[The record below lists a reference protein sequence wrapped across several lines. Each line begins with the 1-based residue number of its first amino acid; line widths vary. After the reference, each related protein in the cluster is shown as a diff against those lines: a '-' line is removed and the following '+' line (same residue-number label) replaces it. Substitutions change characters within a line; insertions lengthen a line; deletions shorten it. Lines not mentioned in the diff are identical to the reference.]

1 MDFNY
6 YYGNQADLFNFI
18 RIPKVM
24 LTDAVFSDLSLQAK
38 VLYSV
43 LLDRMALS
51 RKNSWFDEENRVFII
66 YQIGEIQE
74 DLGFTKRKAMD
85 LLTELEK
92 FGLLEKKRRG
102 HGLPNIL
109 YVKSFMSGLSPGNDL
124 AEASGQSEMI
134 SRSTQIRTS
143 GLKSTDSRSADSAPL
158 RSAGFRTLEVQNPVP
173 LEVQNPVPLEV
184 QKSAPLKSKTD
195 INQTEKNHIKSNH
208 IRLPAQESL
217 SDNTAGG
224 NAMRYDV
231 NPSSTVGFAEEYR
244 QLIHDNIEYDA
255 LLRAH
260 PLDQDLIDGIEDLIL
275 ETVLYRTTHI
285 LIASNSYP
293 AEVVKGKFLKLGY
306 WHIEYVINCLREN
319 TTKIRNIKK
328 YLLAA
333 LFNAPATINSYYTA
347 EANHETLGI
356 HAAR

>member
-51 RKNSWFDEENRVFII
+51 RKNGWFDEENRVFII

-124 AEASGQSEMI
+124 AGTSGQSEMI

-158 RSAGFRTLEVQNPVP
+158 RSVGFRTLEVQD
-173 LEVQNPVPLEV
+173 PVPLEV

-195 INQTEKNHIKSNH
+195 NSQTEKNHIESNH
-208 IRLPAQESL
+208 IWLPAQESP

-224 NAMRYDV
+224 DAMRYDV
-231 NPSSTVGFAEEYR
+231 NFSSTIGLAEEYR

-275 ETVLYRTTHI
+275 ETVLCRTDHI

-293 AEVVKGKFLKLGY
+293 SEVVKGKFLKLGY
-306 WHIEYVINCLREN
+306 WHIEYVISCLREN

-347 EANHETLGI
+347 EANYDTREI
-356 HAAR
+356 RAAR

>member
-51 RKNSWFDEENRVFII
+51 RKNGWFDEENRVFII

-124 AEASGQSEMI
+124 AGASGQSEMI

-158 RSAGFRTLEVQNPVP
+158 RSAGFRTLEVQD
-173 LEVQNPVPLEV
+173 PVPLEV

-195 INQTEKNHIKSNH
+195 NSQTEKNHIESNH
-208 IRLPAQESL
+208 IWLPAQESP
-217 SDNTAGG
+217 SDNTAAGD
-224 NAMRYDV
+224 AMRYDV
-231 NPSSTVGFAEEYR
+231 NFSSTIGLAEEYR

-275 ETVLYRTTHI
+275 ETVLCRTEHI

-347 EANHETLGI
+347 EANCDTREI
-356 HAAR
+356 RAAR

>member
-24 LTDAVFSDLSLQAK
+24 LTDTVFSDLSLQAK

-51 RKNSWFDEENRVFII
+51 RKNGWFDEENRVFII

-173 LEVQNPVPLEV
+173 LEVQ
-184 QKSAPLKSKTD
+184 KSALLKSKTD
-195 INQTEKNHIKSNH
+195 INQTEKNHIESNH
-208 IRLPAQESL
+208 IRLSTQESP
-217 SDNTAGG
+217 SGDIAGG
-224 NAMRYDV
+224 DTMRYDV
-231 NPSSTVGFAEEYR
+231 TSSSFGLAEEYR

-275 ETVLYRTTHI
+275 ETVLCRTEHI

-293 AEVVKGKFLKLGY
+293 AELVKSKFLKLGY
-306 WHIEYVINCLREN
+306 WHIEYVILCLREN

-347 EANHETLGI
+347 EANLETLGI
-356 HAAR
+356 RAAR

>member
-51 RKNSWFDEENRVFII
+51 RKNGWFDEENRVFII

-124 AEASGQSEMI
+124 AGASGQSEMI

-231 NPSSTVGFAEEYR
+231 NPSFTVGLAEEYR

-275 ETVLYRTTHI
+275 ETVLCRTEHI

-293 AEVVKGKFLKLGY
+293 AEVVKSKFLKLGY
-306 WHIEYVINCLREN
+306 WHIEYVISCLCEN

-347 EANHETLGI
+347 EANYDTREI
-356 HAAR
+356 RAAR

>member
-24 LTDAVFSDLSLQAK
+24 LTDAVFSNLSLQAK

-134 SRSTQIRTS
+134 SRSTQIAESRTS
-143 GLKSTDSRSADSAPL
+143 RGAESRTS
-158 RSAGFRTLEVQNPVP
+158 RG
-173 LEVQNPVPLEV
+173 
-184 QKSAPLKSKTD
+184 
-195 INQTEKNHIKSNH
+195 
-208 IRLPAQESL
+208 
-217 SDNTAGG
+217 
-224 NAMRYDV
+224 
-231 NPSSTVGFAEEYR
+231 AE
-244 QLIHDNIEYDA
+244 IC
-255 LLRAH
+255 
-260 PLDQDLIDGIEDLIL
+260 
-275 ETVLYRTTHI
+275 T
-285 LIASNSYP
+285 S
-293 AEVVKGKFLKLGY
+293 
-306 WHIEYVINCLREN
+306 
-319 TTKIRNIKK
+319 
-328 YLLAA
+328 
-333 LFNAPATINSYYTA
+333 
-347 EANHETLGI
+347 
-356 HAAR
+356 

>member
-124 AEASGQSEMI
+124 AEASRQSEMI

-158 RSAGFRTLEVQNPVP
+158 RSAGFRT

-333 LFNAPATINSYYTA
+333 LFNAPATINSYYIA
-347 EANHETLGI
+347 EANYDTREI
-356 HAAR
+356 RAAR

>member
-24 LTDAVFSDLSLQAK
+24 LTDAVFSNLSLQAK

-51 RKNSWFDEENRVFII
+51 RKNGWFDEDNRVFII

-102 HGLPNIL
+102 LGLPNIL

-124 AEASGQSEMI
+124 AGTSGQSEMI
-134 SRSTQIRTS
+134 SRSTQICTS
-143 GLKSTDSRSADSAPL
+143 ALKSTDSRSADSAPL
-158 RSAGFRTLEVQNPVP
+158 RSAGFRTLEVQDSA
-173 LEVQNPVPLEV
+173 PLEV

-195 INQTEKNHIKSNH
+195 INQTEKNHIESNL
-208 IRLPAQESL
+208 ILPSAQEL
-217 SDNTAGG
+217 SSEEITGSD
-224 NAMRYDV
+224 AMRYDV
-231 NPSSTVGFAEEYR
+231 NPSSSFGLAEEYR

-275 ETVLYRTTHI
+275 ETVLCRTEHI
-285 LIASNSYP
+285 LIASNCYP
-293 AEVVKGKFLKLGY
+293 AEVVRGKFLKLGY

-347 EANHETLGI
+347 EANYDTRDFRV
-356 HAAR
+356 AR